1 MLIIPAIDLREGKVV
16 RLTKGAFDRETIYS
30 ASPPDVMQ
38 KWQREGAKLVH
49 VVDLDGAR
57 DGIRRNLGSLK
68 NILAVAKIP
77 VQFGGGL
84 RTFEAVSEVLKSGV
98 WRAVLGTKALD
109 TDLVNKLVKKFK
121 ERIAIGIDIRNG
133 LIQTE
138 GWQSSESKYMP
149 ETFCQELE
157 KIGVK
162 TIILTDVTRDGT
174 LKGPNVELIHKILK
188 MTKMKVIA
196 SGGVS
201 NLLDLKMLAR
211 IKAQNFEGIIVGKA
225 LYEQKMTLPQAI
237 KELEGNTK

>member
-1 MLIIPAIDLREGKVV
+1 MLVITAIDLREGKVV

-30 ASPPDVMQ
+30 QSPPDVMQ

-57 DGIRRNLGSLK
+57 EGIRRNLGSLK

-84 RTFEAVSEVLKSGV
+84 RTFEAVSEVLSSGV
-98 WRAVLGTKALD
+98 WRAVVGTKALD

-138 GWQSSESKYMP
+138 GWQSSESKYTL

-174 LKGPNVELIHKILK
+174 LKGPNVELINNVLKIIK
-188 MTKMKVIA
+188 MNLVA

-201 NLLDLKMLAR
+201 NLSDLKMLNQ
-211 IKAQNFEGIIVGKA
+211 IKVKNFEGVIVGKA

-237 KELEGNTK
+237 KELESKTK

>member
-16 RLTKGAFDRETIYS
+16 RLTKGAFSAETVYS
-30 ASPPDVMQ
+30 QSPADVMQ
-38 KWQREGAKLVH
+38 KWQREGAKIVH

-84 RTFEAVSEVLKSGV
+84 RTFEAISEVLGAGV
-98 WRAVLGTKALD
+98 WRAVVGTKAFD
-109 TDLVNKLVKKFK
+109 TELVNKLITKFK
-121 ERIAIGIDIRNG
+121 ERVAIGIDVRNG

-138 GWQSSESKYMP
+138 GWQSSESKYTP
-149 ETFCQELE
+149 ENLCQELE

-162 TIILTDVTRDGT
+162 TIICTDVTRDGT
-174 LKGPNVELIHKILK
+174 LKGPNVELIHKVLK
-188 MTKMKVIA
+188 MTQMNVIA

-201 NLLDLKMLAR
+201 DIADLKMLAR
-211 IKAQNFEGIIVGKA
+211 IKAQNFEGVIVGKA
-225 LYEQKMTLPQAI
+225 LYEQKMTLSQAI
-237 KELEGNTK
+237 QALEGNIK